1 MYASLSVV
9 WVIRKCCIYPAHKL
23 QACFWVSG
31 GSEFRCPSEAWVHH
45 KGHASRAWPSHHC
58 STWQHS
64 FSLQNE
70 LCICSIGTDLQKD
83 LYNPN
88 LWTCMFL
95 LFFPVLLTMEFHW
108 AFDLMDWEVV
118 GKLIY
123 GYDLLPKWEITN
135 WIPMTYSWQM
145 I

>member
-1 MYASLSVV
+1 MNFV
-9 WVIRKCCIYPAHKL
+9 
-23 QACFWVSG
+23 
-31 GSEFRCPSEAWVHH
+31 
-45 KGHASRAWPSHHC
+45 
-58 STWQHS
+58 
-64 FSLQNE
+64 
-70 LCICSIGTDLQKD
+70 CSIGTDLQKD

-95 LFFPVLLTMEFHW
+95 LFFPVLLTMEFHGT
-108 AFDLMDWEVV
+108 FDLMDWEVV

-123 GYDLLPKWEITN
+123 GYDLLPKWKITN